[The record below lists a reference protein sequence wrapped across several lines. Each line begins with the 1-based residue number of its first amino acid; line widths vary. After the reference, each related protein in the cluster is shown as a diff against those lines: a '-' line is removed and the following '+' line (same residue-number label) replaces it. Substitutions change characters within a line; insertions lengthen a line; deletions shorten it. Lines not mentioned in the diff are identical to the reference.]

1 MPGDHRVLGASCAGK
16 VPVGSET
23 GMHWPQTLDG
33 PARWYRRSRLPEH
46 VLGKQAFVLA
56 QHKLL
61 VIVGGLFT
69 VALIS
74 QAVLGWVLGVTDAW
88 LPVFVV
94 AALLAVLVS
103 ADARLGSS
111 GSEASEDSYDLV
123 VCAIVTVAVVVA
135 VACLYL
141 PMPWGGLAAGAVV
154 VGLLAALRLS
164 QD

>member
-1 MPGDHRVLGASCAGK
+1 VD
-16 VPVGSET
+16 
-23 GMHWPQTLDG
+23 
-33 PARWYRRSRLPEH
+33 SRLPEQ

-61 VIVGGLFT
+61 AIVGGLFM

-111 GSEASEDSYDLV
+111 AAGSDGSGDSYDLV
-123 VCAIVTVAVVVA
+123 VCAIVTVAVVAA

-154 VGLLAALRLS
+154 VGLVTALRLS